1 MKKNKNVAESERT
14 RRLVRAKSKQCYLN
28 AFRVIQEVEEYA
40 DADYVEGLAVI
51 QGVIVIEHG
60 WVEKDGVV
68 VDPTLPRDNLTYF
81 PGLRFKGQ
89 WGLAEAMKIPKPSY
103 SEHLPI
109 FYRFGWGGIESP
121 EFRAALVA
129 AYRYAGMES
138 LAKRYEEWKPRHA
151 MASVADWDVA

>member
-1 MKKNKNVAESERT
+1 MNKDVAESQRT

-28 AFRVIQEVEEYA
+28 AFRVIQEVKEYA
-40 DADYVEGLAVI
+40 HADYVEGLAVI
-51 QGVIVIEHG
+51 CGVLVIEHG

-89 WGLAEAMKIPKPSY
+89 WGLAKAMKIPKPSA
-103 SEHLPI
+103 HLPI

-138 LAKRYEEWKPRHA
+138 LAKQYEEWKPRYDLGA
-151 MASVADWDVA
+151 